1 MPDARATSGTRP
13 KTGLWNTSGL
23 HLLRCVSGGHLLSCL
38 AERLRL
44 LHGDMAQFKARQR
57 IKREEDEG
65 KATKA
70 LREQLDQCL
79 KRLEKS
85 EEGAAARVR

>member
-1 MPDARATSGTRP
+1 
-13 KTGLWNTSGL
+13 
-23 HLLRCVSGGHLLSCL
+23 
-38 AERLRL
+38 
-44 LHGDMAQFKARQR
+44 MAQFKARQR

-79 KRLEKS
+79 KRLEKA
-85 EEGAAARVR
+85 EEEAAARVR